1 MKINKEDIETIIWI
15 FLGVAFV
22 YLMIHIGFYLTTRPQ
37 AEMKSPLQTVWETRV
52 DLQAK
57 FPDGVNGVEE
67 MQGWT
72 LQQWAQTFGWKENRL
87 LKRYNPEAE
96 KEYIYRKYL
105 PLERTLQEI
114 SSHIYGDGYN
124 CIDFSED
131 FQEALRNKG
140 MESILIIGNTP
151 SGYHEWVG
159 VYFDPMLGNFVKV
172 SSNYRFER
180 VVSKG
185 YWDK

>member
-1 MKINKEDIETIIWI
+1 M
-15 FLGVAFV
+15 
-22 YLMIHIGFYLTTRPQ
+22 YLMIHIGFYLTAPPQ
-37 AEMKSPLQTVWETRV
+37 AEMKPPLQTVWETRV

-57 FPDGVNGVEE
+57 FPDGVNGVGE

-72 LQQWAQTFGWKENRL
+72 LQQWAQTFGWKESRL
-87 LKRYNPEAE
+87 LKRYNPEGE

-105 PLERTLQEI
+105 PLERALQKI
-114 SSHIYGDGYN
+114 SSHIYGGGYN

-140 MESILIIGNTP
+140 IDSILVVGDTP

-172 SSNYRFER
+172 SSDYRFER